1 MESRLDDGVIVRL
14 GPRKTWL
21 RGTNGRVVRVEPGT
35 RIQPTDDDVLML
47 DTRCFGCLGWV
58 VHRGYRPTVAL
69 FKSPTLG
76 RYAFEECGHDD
87 MCTQCAWNLTQ
98 QPLYPVCPRCGV
110 SVRPSERLDR
120 ARDFALLVLH
130 DRQGFW
136 GSRSVS
142 LSPTGTRNG
151 AGVGLGMG
159 SGFRG

>member
-110 SVRPSERLDR
+110 SVRPSERPDR
-120 ARDFALLVLH
+120 ARHFALLDLNSK
-130 DRQGFW
+130 RLGRA
-136 GSRSVS
+136 RSVS
-142 LSPTGTRNG
+142 LSPTGTRNNE
-151 AGVGLGMG
+151 GVGLGMG
-159 SGFRG
+159 SGSCRR

>member
-58 VHRGYRPTVAL
+58 VHRRYRPTVAL

-120 ARDFALLVLH
+120 ARHFALLVLH
-130 DRQGFW
+130 EREGFW
-136 GSRSVS
+136 GDRSVS
-142 LSPTGTRNG
+142 LSRSSSGSESGLRN
-151 AGVGLGMG
+151 
-159 SGFRG
+159 